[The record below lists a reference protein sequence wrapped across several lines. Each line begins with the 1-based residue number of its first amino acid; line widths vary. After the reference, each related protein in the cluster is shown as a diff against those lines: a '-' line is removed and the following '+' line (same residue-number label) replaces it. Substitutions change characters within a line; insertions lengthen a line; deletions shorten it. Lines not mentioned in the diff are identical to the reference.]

1 MTTLN
6 ILTNDGIDATASVEA
21 GRHGGDALVIRDAYE
36 GHPLMAMKVEHV
48 SDRVLGSLLD
58 PGTVATVRETFGI

>member
-21 GRHGGDALVIRDAYE
+21 GRHGGDALVIRDGYE
-36 GHPLMAMKVEHV
+36 GQTLLAVKVEHV
-48 SDRVLGSLLD
+48 SDVVLSSLLD
-58 PGTVATVRETFGI
+58 PGTVTTVRETFGL